1 MIFRSEKE
9 LVDTFVATINRNI
22 WNVYPETGDFDL
34 LLSRREDGFQIG
46 VEAKLTLNM
55 KVVAQAAD
63 LAQGRYG
70 ALRPGP
76 DCRAVLVPQ
85 KKDRSEFDS
94 LLRALQVV
102 LLRVGGRVGAPWV
115 SKGLPDGPA
124 ARGEWPEHF
133 PYSRI
138 TLPDYIPDV
147 DAGVKG
153 PTKLTLWKVKAIKLV
168 ILLERRG
175 YLVRRDFAR
184 FDISPSVW
192 TQRNWIISGP
202 VRGQYIRGPGV
213 MPDFRR
219 QHPVNFQQIE
229 SDFDKWNSRDLEGY
243 I

>member
-1 MIFRSEKE
+1 MNFQSEKE
-9 LVDTFVATINRNI
+9 LVDTFLGCVNRDI

-63 LAQGRYG
+63 LTQGRYG

-85 KKDRSEFDS
+85 KKDRSEFAS

-102 LLRVGGRVGAPWV
+102 VLRVGGRVGSPWIN
-115 SKGLPDGPA
+115 KALPDGPA
-124 ARGEWPEHF
+124 ARSEWPEHF
-133 PYSRI
+133 PETRVL
-138 TLPDYIPDV
+138 LPEYIPDV

-153 PTKLTLWKVKAIKLV
+153 PTKLTIWKVKAIKLV

-175 YLVRRDFAR
+175 YLVRKDFAR
-184 FDISPSVW
+184 FDLSPSVW
-192 TQRNWIISGP
+192 TQRQWIVPSETRGRY
-202 VRGQYIRGPGV
+202 VRGPAE
-213 MPDFRR
+213 MPDFQK
-219 QHPVNFQQIE
+219 QHPVNYIE
-229 SDFDKWNSRDLEGY
+229 ILNDFDKWNARDPEFY
-243 I
+243 